1 MSCIPTPIQLLLI
14 LPVVLLMSCTG
25 ANPPDLQVTVMT
37 TTDVHGYLMPWDYNT
52 DSADPQYSMLK
63 AASLVDSIRSSDTHT
78 LLLDAGDWLQG
89 NPFAEYFAKTD
100 TTGAQYPFL
109 TVADAMQY
117 DAIVLGNHEF
127 NFGLEYLNRQ
137 TGMTETP
144 ILGGNIYRHGTTEPA
159 YEPYI
164 IREFDGVKIAVIGLT
179 TPGSAVW
186 DRMNVEGVLDFGDG
200 VEAAARY
207 VEEVRNAGAD
217 AVILLGHSGLSGTTS
232 YLVDSLGMENFG
244 RAVAET
250 VPGIDLLVLGHT
262 HRVMEAE
269 FITGPDG
276 RHVGVIQAG
285 RWASHLGTAKLNFY
299 RQDDGG
305 FRTEVEPSHAI
316 PVVNTPV
323 KQELEDMIS
332 EQHQAVRSY
341 ITADVAQTPDVWV
354 ATDARLEDT
363 PVIDLIQHV
372 QLRQTGAMLSSS
384 AAFNTSLTFGPGG
397 ITRGN
402 LASLYPYEN
411 TLFVLEL
418 TGAQL
423 REYLEYT
430 SRYYSGVQDGNPVVA
445 DGWPGYNFD
454 MVAGANYVTDITRP
468 AGERITSLTING
480 ENVTDDQLFTL
491 AVNSYRAQ
499 GGGGYSMLAGAR
511 VVQEINRSVR
521 SMIEDFLSEQ
531 DIIGH
536 EDVFDRNWTLR
547 Y

>member
-372 QLRQTGAMLSSS
+372 QLRETGAMLSSS

>member
-1 MSCIPTPIQLLLI
+1 MIRTQILFPLLLI
-14 LPVVLLMSCTG
+14 FPALLVTFCS
-25 ANPPDLQVTVMT
+25 NEPSPDLQITVMT
-37 TTDVHGYLMPWDYNT
+37 TTDVHGYIMPWDYNNDT
-52 DSADPQYSMLK
+52 TEPQYSLLK

-100 TTGAQYPFL
+100 TTGAHYPFL
-109 TVADAMQY
+109 SVADAMQY

-127 NFGLEYLNRQ
+127 NFGLEYLSRQ

-144 ILGGNIYRHGTTEPA
+144 ILGGNIYRHGTGEPA

-164 IREFDGVKIAVIGLT
+164 IHEFNGINVAVIGLT

-186 DRMNVEGVLDFGDG
+186 DRMNVEGILDFGDG
-200 VEAAARY
+200 IDAAARY
-207 VEEVRNAGAD
+207 VEEVRSAGAD
-217 AVILLGHSGLSGTTS
+217 AVILLAHSGLSGTTS
-232 YLVDSLGMENFG
+232 YSVDGLGIENFG
-244 RAVAET
+244 RVVAET

-262 HRVMEAE
+262 HRVSEGE

-276 RHVGVIQAG
+276 RQTGVIQAG

-299 RQDDGG
+299 RLDEGG
-305 FRTEVEPSHAI
+305 FRTEVEPTRAL
-316 PVVNTPV
+316 PVANTPV

-332 EQHQAVRSY
+332 EQHKAVRDH
-341 ITADVAQTPDVWV
+341 ITTDVAQTPDIWV
-354 ATDARLEDT
+354 ATDARREDT

-372 QLRQTGAMLSSS
+372 QLRETGAMLSSS
-384 AAFNTSLTFGPGG
+384 AAFNTSVAFGPGG
-397 ITRGN
+397 ITRGD

-411 TLFVLEL
+411 TLFVLEI

-430 SRYYSGVQDGNPVVA
+430 SRYYSGVQDGKPAVA

-454 MVAGANYVTDITRP
+454 MIAGADYVTDITRP
-468 AGERITSLTING
+468 AGDRITSLTING
-480 ENVTDDQLFTL
+480 EPVTDDQLLTL

-499 GGGGYSMLAGAR
+499 GGGGYSMLAAGR
-511 VVQEINRSVR
+511 VVREINRSVR
-521 SMIEDFLSEQ
+521 SMIEDYLTEQ
-531 DIIGH
+531 GTIRH
-536 EDVFDRNWTLR
+536 EDVFKKNWILR

>member
-1 MSCIPTPIQLLLI
+1 MSCVPPPIQLLI
-14 LPVVLLMSCTG
+14 IFPVVLLMSCTG
-25 ANPPDLQVTVMT
+25 AIPPDLQVTVMT
-37 TTDVHGYLMPWDYNT
+37 TTDVHGYVMPWDYNT

-159 YEPYI
+159 YGPYI

-232 YLVDSLGMENFG
+232 YSVDSLGMENFG
-244 RAVAET
+244 RAVAES

-262 HRVMEAE
+262 HRVTEAE

-299 RQDDGG
+299 RQDDGE
-305 FRTEVEPSHAI
+305 FRTEVEPSYAL

-354 ATDARLEDT
+354 ARDARLEDT

-372 QLRQTGAMLSSS
+372 QLRETGAMLSSS

-454 MVAGANYVTDITRP
+454 MVAGADYVTDITRP

-480 ENVTDDQLFTL
+480 ENVTDDQLITL

-531 DIIGH
+531 DTIRH
-536 EDVFDRNWTLR
+536 EGVYDRNWTLR